1 MAQPSLFQ
9 LYDWKQAQPKSF
21 IGPRAETRAGVWRWK
36 GAKFFGQNRKE
47 NMVWRTFKIIT
58 QEGYF

>member
-21 IGPRAETRAGVWRWK
+21 IGPRPETRAGVWRWK
-36 GAKFFGQNRKE
+36 SAKFFGQNRKE
-47 NMVWRTFKIIT
+47 N
-58 QEGYF
+58 